1 MHEKALHMSLLPS
14 DTGKWKPLPWT
25 LNLTSLL
32 WSDFLSFSKAPPM
45 PGWALVP
52 GAIPVG
58 TLTPDQTL
66 WPSVPVSLL
75 WGTLTLCCVVGLTKH
90 SAKLWTHAYGIL
102 LELSAGSYFQ
112 KGNLIRSVPQ
122 AIKVFCANPWTIAT
136 PPPQAFLSM
145 EFSRQDIGVS
155 CYALLQ
161 AIFLTQGSN
170 PGLLC
175 LLHWQVGSLPL
186 TPSGKPSHETGQLER
201 FWHAYLRWLKLFIVK
216 GPTKIFFQSPVDTKA
231 ISYLTV

>member
-45 PGWALVP
+45 PGWVLVP
-52 GAIPVG
+52 VAIPVG

-136 PPPQAFLSM
+136 TLPGFSIHGVFQARYWSQLLCPPPGNLPDPGIEPRSLM
-145 EFSRQDIGVS
+145 SP
-155 CYALLQ
+155 ALAGGFFTAN
-161 AIFLTQGSN
+161 AIWKALTWDWAARKV
-170 PGLLC
+170 LAC
-175 LLHWQVGSLPL
+175 LFEVIKIVYSQRSHKNIFP
-186 TPSGKPSHETGQLER
+186 KPCG
-201 FWHAYLRWLKLFIVK
+201 Y
-216 GPTKIFFQSPVDTKA
+216 
-231 ISYLTV
+231 

>member
-1 MHEKALHMSLLPS
+1 MQEKALHMSLLPS

-136 PPPQAFLSM
+136 APPRLFYPWGFPGKILESVAMPS
-145 EFSRQDIGVS
+145 SRQSSWPRDRTQVSYVS
-155 CYALLQ
+155 C
-161 AIFLTQGSN
+161 IG
-170 PGLLC
+170 
-175 LLHWQVGSLPL
+175 
-186 TPSGKPSHETGQLER
+186 
-201 FWHAYLRWLKLFIVK
+201 RWVL
-216 GPTKIFFQSPVDTKA
+216 
-231 ISYLTV
+231 YR